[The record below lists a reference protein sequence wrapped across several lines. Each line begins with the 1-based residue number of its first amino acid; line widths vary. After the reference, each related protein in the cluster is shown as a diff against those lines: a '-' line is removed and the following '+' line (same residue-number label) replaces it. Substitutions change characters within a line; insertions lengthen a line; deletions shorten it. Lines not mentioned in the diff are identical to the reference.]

1 MNRALPPGRGL
12 RPYEDPYEL
21 SGPQHPSYA
30 EEEIDLDLR
39 SIWGLVQR
47 NKILILACVL
57 VASGLALWYNARAT
71 PYYQSFTTL
80 RINDDSRS
88 STGSELNLTLFQD
101 NSAIETEMAVLTSR
115 TMAHSVA
122 ESLDMRFRIAEP
134 RGVDLTD
141 LFRDVRLP
149 PDARSGGYTMQRAGA
164 VFQIVD
170 REGRKITTASP
181 GKPTRIGDL
190 AFTLTPAALSHDRI
204 RFATRSADAV
214 VSEIKRG
221 LSVQRPSREQSIIE
235 IRFEGPDPRYVARI
249 ANALANRF
257 LDYRRS
263 VQRTEASSTIE
274 FLDRQ
279 IDTLNNQLRQAEDEL
294 RDFRER
300 EQIVSLTE
308 EGSSAVERYA
318 SLKIQHDALQS
329 ERDALSGLILELDQ
343 AAAEQRDPLQ
353 PSPARRVM
361 AYPGLAEN
369 SGASQMLSTLISLE
383 NDRASLLDR
392 RKPDDPDVQTLTNR
406 IHGVEQELRHLT
418 GTYLKS
424 LDTQLATIES
434 QMQEGAAKLAGFPG
448 KEVEYQRLER
458 QTTLLEGIFGVLQSD
473 LKEAQIAQAVESP
486 YATVIDPAQVSNR
499 PVRPHKVRNLLLALA
514 LGMLVGIAAAFGRE
528 HMDDTIHTVDE
539 VELLTG
545 VPVLGMIP
553 HLRNHQ
559 LTNGKRRILPG
570 RGRSRVPAAGDT
582 QQDYAS
588 RLIVSRDTQNT
599 VAEAFR
605 SLRTNITFATPDQV
619 PRTIVVTSSR
629 EGDGKTTSVVNLAA
643 AFAHQGLRVLLV
655 DSDLR
660 RGVLHKVFKV
670 PKRPGLSNILVEN
683 LPFEE
688 VVHTVAID
696 ADVPLDVMTSGTYP
710 PNPAELLGSSRLR
723 ALLDSLSKL
732 YDVVLID
739 SPPLTVVTDAAVIA
753 PHVDGV
759 LVVARASQTE
769 VGALEFA
776 MMQLRNVN
784 ARVKGTILN
793 DLSLADR
800 RYGSHGYYA
809 YTYEYKKRE
818 EEED

>member
-1 MNRALPPGRGL
+1 
-12 RPYEDPYEL
+12 
-21 SGPQHPSYA
+21 
-30 EEEIDLDLR
+30 
-39 SIWGLVQR
+39 
-47 NKILILACVL
+47 
-57 VASGLALWYNARAT
+57 
-71 PYYQSFTTL
+71 
-80 RINDDSRS
+80 
-88 STGSELNLTLFQD
+88 
-101 NSAIETEMAVLTSR
+101 MAQ
-115 TMAHSVA
+115 SVA
-122 ESLDMRFRIAEP
+122 ESLDMRLRLIEP
-134 RGVDLTD
+134 RGASPFE
-141 LFRDVRLP
+141 LFHDVSLP
-149 PDARSGGYTMQRAGA
+149 QEARSNGYTLQRQGSGFRA
-164 VFQIVD
+164 QD
-170 REGRKITTASP
+170 REGREIAVVEP
-181 GKPTRIGDL
+181 GKPARIGDL
-190 AFTLTPAALSHDRI
+190 SLTLTPASLAHDRI
-204 RFATRSADAV
+204 RFSVRGTDAV
-214 VSEIKRG
+214 VAEIRRG

-235 IRFEGPDPRYVARI
+235 IRFEGPDPRYVAKI

-279 IDTLNNQLRQAEDEL
+279 IDTLNVQLLDAEENL
-294 RDFRER
+294 REYREQ
-300 EQIVSLTE
+300 EQIVNLAS
-308 EGSSAVERYA
+308 EGSSAVERFVT
-318 SLKIQHDALQS
+318 LKIQHDALQS
-329 ERDALSGLILELDQ
+329 ERDALSGLIVELDG

-369 SGASQMLSTLISLE
+369 AGASQMLSTLISLE
-383 NDRASLLDR
+383 NERAALLDR

-418 GTYLKS
+418 GTYLKN
-424 LDTQLATIES
+424 LDSQLATINV
-434 QMQEGAAKLAGFPG
+434 QLAEGSDQLAAIPG
-448 KEVEYQRLER
+448 KEVQYQRLVR
-458 QTTLLEGIFGVLQSD
+458 QTTLLEGIFGVLQND

-486 YATVIDPAQVSNR
+486 YATVIDPAAVPNR
-499 PVRPHKVRNLLLALA
+499 PVRPHKVRNVLLAVA
-514 LGMLVGIAAAFGRE
+514 LGLLVGIAAAFGRE
-528 HMDDTIHTVDE
+528 HLDDTIHTVDE

-553 HLRNHQ
+553 HMRNHQ
-559 LTNGKRRILPG
+559 LTNGKRKILPVG
-570 RGRSRVPAAGDT
+570 RRSRVPAARDIP
-582 QQDYAS
+582 QDYAS

-619 PRTIVVTSSR
+619 PRTLVVTSSR

-670 PKRPGLSNILVEN
+670 PKRPGLSNVLVEN
-683 LPFEE
+683 LETE
-688 VVHTVAID
+688 DIIHSVTIDTDVH
-696 ADVPLDVMTSGTYP
+696 LDVMTSGTYP

-723 ALLDSLSKL
+723 TVLDELAKR

-739 SPPLTVVTDAAVIA
+739 SPPLTVVTDAAVVA
-753 PHVDGV
+753 PLVDGV

-784 ARVKGTILN
+784 ARVKGTVLN
-793 DLSLADR
+793 DLSLNDR
-800 RYGSHGYYA
+800 RYGSQGYYA

-818 EEED
+818 ED

>member
-12 RPYEDPYEL
+12 RPYEEPYDPYGQQAGNPADED
-21 SGPQHPSYA
+21 
-30 EEEIDLDLR
+30 IDLDLR
-39 SIWGLVQR
+39 SIWGLVRR
-47 NKILILACVL
+47 NTLLILACVL
-57 VASGLALWYNARAT
+57 VAIGFALWYNWRAT

-88 STGSELNLTLFQD
+88 TPGSELNLTLFQD

-115 TMAHSVA
+115 SMAQSVA
-122 ESLDMRFRIAEP
+122 ESLDMRLRLNEP
-134 RGVDLTD
+134 RDASPLE
-141 LFRDVRLP
+141 LFHDISLP
-149 PDARSGGYTMQRAGA
+149 REARSNGYVLQRQGSGFRAL
-164 VFQIVD
+164 D
-170 REGRKITTASP
+170 REGREIAVVEP
-181 GKPTRIGDL
+181 GKPARIGDL
-190 AFTLTPAALSHDRI
+190 SLTLTPGALAHDRI
-204 RFATRSADAV
+204 RFSVRGTDAV
-214 VSEIKRG
+214 VAEIRRG

-235 IRFEGPDPRYVARI
+235 IRFEGPDPRYVAKI

-263 VQRTEASSTIE
+263 VQRTEASSTIQ

-279 IDTLNNQLRQAEDEL
+279 IDTLNVQLLEAEENL
-294 RDFRER
+294 REYREQ
-300 EQIVSLTE
+300 EQIVNLVS
-308 EGSSAVERYA
+308 EGSSAVERFVT
-318 SLKIQHDALQS
+318 LKIQRDALQS
-329 ERDALSGLILELDQ
+329 ERDALSGLIVELDG
-343 AAAEQRDPLQ
+343 AAAQQRDPLQ

-369 SGASQMLSTLISLE
+369 AGASQMLSTLISLE
-383 NDRASLLDR
+383 NERAALLDR

-418 GTYLKS
+418 GTYLKN
-424 LDTQLATIES
+424 LDSQLATINA
-434 QMQEGAAKLAGFPG
+434 QLVEGADQLAAIPG
-448 KEVEYQRLER
+448 KEVQYQRLVR
-458 QTTLLEGIFGVLQSD
+458 QTTLLEGIFGVLQND

-486 YATVIDPAQVSNR
+486 YATVIDSASVPNR
-499 PVRPHKVRNLLLALA
+499 PVRPHKVRNVLLAVA
-514 LGMLVGIAAAFGRE
+514 LGLLVGIAAAFGRE
-528 HMDDTIHTVDE
+528 HLDDTIHTVDE
-539 VELLTG
+539 VESLTG

-553 HLRNHQ
+553 HMRNHR
-559 LTNGKRRILPG
+559 LTNGKRKILPVG
-570 RGRSRVPAAGDT
+570 RRSRVPAPRDVP
-582 QQDYAS
+582 QDYAS
-588 RLIVSRDTQNT
+588 RLIVSRDTQNA

-619 PRTIVVTSSR
+619 PRTLVVTSSR

-670 PKRPGLSNILVEN
+670 PKRPGLSNVLVED
-683 LPFEE
+683 LETE
-688 VVHTVAID
+688 AVIHSVTIDTDVH
-696 ADVPLDVMTSGTYP
+696 LDVMTSGTYP

-723 ALLDSLSKL
+723 TVLDGLAKR

-739 SPPLTVVTDAAVIA
+739 SPPLTVVTDAAVVA
-753 PHVDGV
+753 PLVDGV

-784 ARVKGTILN
+784 ARVKGTVLN
-793 DLSLADR
+793 DLSLNDR
-800 RYGSHGYYA
+800 RYGSQGYYA
-809 YTYEYKKRE
+809 YTYEYTKRE
-818 EEED
+818 ED

>member
-12 RPYEDPYEL
+12 RPYEDPYERL
-21 SGPQHPSYA
+21 GPHPGDM
-30 EEEIDLDLR
+30 EEPADLDLR

-47 NKILILACVL
+47 NKWLMAACL
-57 VASGLALWYNARAT
+57 VVAAGLAWWYNSNAT

-80 RINDDSRS
+80 RINDDSRSS

-101 NSAIETEMAVLTSR
+101 NSAIETEMAILGSR
-115 TMAHSVA
+115 RMAQSVA
-122 ESLDMRFRIAEP
+122 ESLDMRFRILDPRSAEIS
-134 RGVDLTD
+134 D
-141 LFRDVRLP
+141 LFLEVRLP
-149 PDARSGGYTMQRAGA
+149 PEARSGGYTLRRHGSAFE
-164 VFQIVD
+164 VVD
-170 REGRKITTASP
+170 REGRKIATTTP
-181 GKPTRIGDL
+181 GKETRLGDL
-190 AFTLTPAALSHDRI
+190 AFTLSPAALSHDRI
-204 RFATRSADAV
+204 RITTRGLDAV
-214 VSEIKRG
+214 VAEIRRG
-221 LSVQRPSREQSIIE
+221 LQVQRPSREQSIIE
-235 IRFEGPDPRYVARI
+235 IRFEGPDPRYVAKI
-249 ANALANRF
+249 ANALADRF
-257 LDYRRS
+257 LGYRRS

-279 IDTLNNQLRQAEDEL
+279 IDTLDNQLRKAEQALQE
-294 RDFRER
+294 FRER
-300 EQIVSLTE
+300 EQIVNLAE
-308 EGSSAVERYA
+308 EGASSVERFTT
-318 SLKIQHDALQS
+318 LKLQYDTMKS
-329 ERDALSGLILELDQ
+329 ERDALSVLIVELEE
-343 AAAEQRDPLQ
+343 AAEMQPDPML

-361 AYPGLAEN
+361 GYPGLAEN
-369 SGASQMLSTLISLE
+369 PGASQMLSTLIGLE
-383 NDRASLLDR
+383 NERAALLDR

-406 IHGVEQELRHLT
+406 IHGVEQELRNLT
-418 GTYLKS
+418 ATYLKS
-424 LDTQLATIES
+424 LNNQLATIES
-434 QMQEGAAKLAGFPG
+434 QIQAGAAQLAEIPG
-448 KEVEYQRLER
+448 REVQYQRLER
-458 QTTLLEGIFGVLQSD
+458 QTTLLEEIYGLLQTD
-473 LKEAQIAQAVESP
+473 LKEAQIAQAIETP
-486 YATVIDPAQVSNR
+486 YATVVDAAIVPVR

-514 LGMLVGIAAAFGRE
+514 LGLLVGIAVAFGRE
-528 HMDDTIHTVDE
+528 HLDDTIHTVDQ
-539 VELLTG
+539 VESLTG

-553 HLRNHQ
+553 HLKNHQ
-559 LTNGKRRILPG
+559 LTNGKRRIPG
-570 RGRSRVPAAGDT
+570 LRRPGVLPAARDE
-582 QQDYAS
+582 QQDYPS

-660 RGVLHKVFKV
+660 RGILHKVFKL
-670 PKRPGLSNILVEN
+670 PKRPGLSNVLVEN
-683 LPFEE
+683 LDLEE
-688 VVHTVAID
+688 VVHTATID
-696 ADVPLDVMTSGTYP
+696 TDVHLDVMTSGTYP

-723 ALLDSLSKL
+723 AVMDLLAKR

-759 LVVARASQTE
+759 LVVARASRTE

-784 ARVKGTILN
+784 AVVKGTILN

-809 YTYEYKKRE
+809 YTYEYSKRK
-818 EEED
+818 ED

>member
-12 RPYEDPYEL
+12 RPYEDPYDPY
-21 SGPQHPSYA
+21 GPQTVSPA
-30 EEEIDLDLR
+30 DEEIDLDLR

-47 NKILILACVL
+47 NYLLILACVL
-57 VASGLALWYNARAT
+57 VAVGLALWYNARAI
-71 PYYQSFTTL
+71 PFYQSFTTL

-88 STGSELNLTLFQD
+88 TTGSELNLTLFED

-115 TMAHSVA
+115 SMAQSVA
-122 ESLDMRFRIAEP
+122 ESLDMRVRVQEP
-134 RGVDLTD
+134 RDVSIYE
-141 LFRDVRLP
+141 LFHDIRVP
-149 PDARSGGYTMQRAGA
+149 NDARSGGYTLQRRGSAFSA
-164 VFQIVD
+164 LD
-170 REGRKITTASP
+170 REGRQVASMEP
-181 GKPTRIGDL
+181 GEPARLGDVSL
-190 AFTLTPAALSHDRI
+190 TLTPAALAHDRI
-204 RFATRSADAV
+204 RFSVRGTDAV
-214 VSEIKRG
+214 VAEIRRG

-249 ANALANRF
+249 ANALADRF
-257 LDYRRS
+257 MDYRRA
-263 VQRTEASSTIE
+263 VQRTEASSTIA

-279 IDTLNNQLRQAEDEL
+279 IDTLNYQLREAEETL
-294 RDFRER
+294 REFRER
-300 EQIVSLTE
+300 EQIVNLAS
-308 EGSSAVERYA
+308 EGASAVERYLT
-318 SLKIQHDALQS
+318 LKLQHDAIQS
-329 ERDALSGLILELDQ
+329 ERDALSGLIVELDQ
-343 AAAEQRDPLQ
+343 AAADQRDPLL

-369 SGASQMLSTLISLE
+369 AGASQMLSTLISLE
-383 NDRASLLDR
+383 NERAALLDR

-424 LDTQLATIES
+424 LDGQLATVET
-434 QMQEGAAKLAGFPG
+434 QMAEGEEQLAAIPG
-448 KEVEYQRLER
+448 KEVQYQRLER
-458 QTTLLEGIFGVLQSD
+458 QTTLLEGIFGVLQND

-486 YATVIDPAQVSNR
+486 YATVIDPAAVPNR
-499 PVRPHKVRNLLLALA
+499 PIRPHKVRNILLAIA
-514 LGMLVGIAAAFGRE
+514 LGLLVGVAAAFGRE
-528 HMDDTIHTVDE
+528 HLDDTIHTVDE
-539 VELLTG
+539 VEALTG

-553 HLRNHQ
+553 HMRNHQ
-559 LTNGKRRILPG
+559 LTNGKRKILPVG
-570 RGRSRVPAAGDT
+570 RRSGVPAARDS
-582 QQDYAS
+582 QQDYPS
-588 RLIVSRDTQNT
+588 RLIVGRDTQNT

-660 RGVLHKVFKV
+660 RGVLHKVFKL
-670 PKRPGLSNILVEN
+670 PKRPGLSNVLVEN
-683 LPFEE
+683 LES
-688 VVHTVAID
+688 
-696 ADVPLDVMTSGTYP
+696 ADVIHTATIDTDVHLDVMTSGTYP

-723 ALLDSLSKL
+723 AVLDILAKM

-739 SPPLTVVTDAAVIA
+739 SPPLTVVTDAAVVA

-784 ARVKGTILN
+784 AKVKGTVLN
-793 DLSLADR
+793 DLSVTDR
-800 RYGSHGYYA
+800 RYGSQGYYA
-809 YTYEYKKRE
+809 YTYEYTKRD
-818 EEED
+818 ED

>member
-12 RPYEDPYEL
+12 RPYEEPYD
-21 SGPQHPSYA
+21 SYGQQA
-30 EEEIDLDLR
+30 VNPADEDIDLDLR

-47 NKILILACVL
+47 NTLLILACVL
-57 VASGLALWYNARAT
+57 AAIGLALWYNWRAT

-88 STGSELNLTLFQD
+88 TTGSELNLTLFQD

-115 TMAHSVA
+115 SMAQSVA
-122 ESLDMRFRIAEP
+122 ESLDMRLRMNEP
-134 RGVDLTD
+134 RNVSPFE
-141 LFRDVRLP
+141 LFHDVSLP
-149 PDARSGGYTMQRAGA
+149 EDAHSNGYTLQRQGSGFRALDRAGQEVA
-164 VFQIVD
+164 LL
-170 REGRKITTASP
+170 EP
-181 GKPTRIGDL
+181 GKPARIGDL
-190 AFTLTPAALSHDRI
+190 ALTLTPASLAHDRI
-204 RFATRSADAV
+204 RFSVRGTDAV
-214 VSEIKRG
+214 VAEIRRG

-263 VQRTEASSTIE
+263 VQRTQASSTIE
-274 FLDRQ
+274 FLDQQ
-279 IDTLNNQLRQAEDEL
+279 IDTLNVQLREAEENL
-294 RDFRER
+294 REYREQ
-300 EQIVSLTE
+300 EQIVNLAT
-308 EGSSAVERYA
+308 EGSSSIERFVT
-318 SLKIQHDALQS
+318 LKTQRDALQS
-329 ERDALSGLILELDQ
+329 ERDALSGLIVELDE
-343 AAAEQRDPLQ
+343 AAAQQRDPLQ

-369 SGASQMLSTLISLE
+369 AGASQMLSTLISLE

-418 GTYLKS
+418 GTYLKN
-424 LDTQLATIES
+424 LDSQLATINV
-434 QMQEGAAKLAGFPG
+434 QMAAGAEQLAAIPG
-448 KEVEYQRLER
+448 KEVQYQRLVR
-458 QTTLLEGIFGVLQSD
+458 QTTLLEGIFGVLQND

-486 YATVIDPAQVSNR
+486 YATVIDTATVPNR
-499 PVRPHKVRNLLLALA
+499 PVRPHKVRNILLAVA
-514 LGMLVGIAAAFGRE
+514 LGLLVGIAAAFGRE
-528 HMDDTIHTVDE
+528 HLDNTIHTVDE
-539 VELLTG
+539 VESLTG

-553 HLRNHQ
+553 HMRNHQ
-559 LTNGKRRILPG
+559 LTNGKRKILPVG
-570 RGRSRVPAAGDT
+570 RRSRLPATRDVP
-582 QQDYAS
+582 QDYAS

-619 PRTIVVTSSR
+619 PRTLVVTSSR

-670 PKRPGLSNILVEN
+670 PKRPGLSNVLVEN
-683 LPFEE
+683 LESE
-688 VVHTVAID
+688 DVIHSVTID
-696 ADVPLDVMTSGTYP
+696 TDVDLDVMTSGTYP

-723 ALLDSLSKL
+723 GILDELAKR

-739 SPPLTVVTDAAVIA
+739 SPPLTVVTDAAVVA
-753 PHVDGV
+753 PLVDGV
-759 LVVARASQTE
+759 LVVARASKTE

-784 ARVKGTILN
+784 ARVKGTVLN
-793 DLSLADR
+793 DLSLNDR
-800 RYGSHGYYA
+800 RYGSQGYYA
-809 YTYEYKKRE
+809 YTYEYTKRE
-818 EEED
+818 ED

>member
-21 SGPQHPSYA
+21 SGPQHPSVN

-39 SIWGLVQR
+39 SIWGLIQR
-47 NKILILACVL
+47 NAILILVTVLAAC
-57 VASGLALWYNARAT
+57 GLTLWYNARAV
-71 PYYQSFTTL
+71 PYYQSYTTL
-80 RINDDSRS
+80 RINDDGRAS

-101 NSAIETEMAVLTSR
+101 NSAIETEMAVLASR
-115 TMAHSVA
+115 SMAQSVA

-134 RGVDLTD
+134 AGAAISD
-141 LFRDVRLP
+141 LFLDVELP
-149 PDARSGGYTMQRAGA
+149 IDARPVRYTLQRDGGSFRVIDGQ
-164 VFQIVD
+164 
-170 REGRKITTASP
+170 GRGIGTASP
-181 GKPTRIGDL
+181 GKPSRFGDL
-190 AFTLTPAALSHDRI
+190 AFTLAPAALSHERI
-204 RFATRSADAV
+204 SFAATNRDAV
-214 VSEIKRG
+214 IGEIRRG
-221 LSVQRPSREQSIIE
+221 LTVLRPSRDQSIIE
-235 IRFEGPDPRYVARI
+235 IRFEGPDPLYVSRI
-249 ANALANRF
+249 ANALASRF
-257 LDYRRS
+257 LEYRHV
-263 VQRTEASSTIE
+263 VQRTEASSTIA

-279 IDTLNNQLRQAEDEL
+279 IDTLSMQLRDAENAL
-294 RDFRER
+294 RAFRER
-300 EQIVSLTE
+300 EQVVSLTE
-308 EGSSAVERYA
+308 EGSTAIEQFA
-318 SLKIQHDALQS
+318 ALKLQHDTVKS
-329 ERDALSGLILELDQ
+329 ERDALSGLVIELD
-343 AAAEQRDPLQ
+343 AASAQQPDPML

-361 AYPGLAEN
+361 GYPGLAQN
-369 SGASQMLSTLISLE
+369 PGASQMLTTLIGLE
-383 NDRASLLDR
+383 NERSALLDR
-392 RKPDDPDVQTLTNR
+392 RKPDDPDVMTLTDR

-418 GTYLKS
+418 GTYLKT
-424 LDTQLATIES
+424 LDTQLATIEE
-434 QMQEGAAKLAGFPG
+434 QMRESTLKLAGIPG
-448 KEVEYQRLER
+448 KEMEFGRLER
-458 QTTLLEGIFGVLQSD
+458 QTTLLEGIFAVLQTD

-486 YATVIDPAQVSNR
+486 YASVIDTAQVSHR
-499 PVRPHKVRNLLLALA
+499 PVRPHKIRNLLLGLA
-514 LGMLVGIAAAFGRE
+514 LGLIVGIAVAFGRE

-539 VELLTG
+539 VEALTG

-553 HLRNHQ
+553 HMRNHQ
-559 LTNGKRRILPG
+559 LTNGRRKILPG
-570 RGRSRVPAAGDT
+570 RGAGPPAAPDP

-660 RGVLHKVFKV
+660 RGVLHKVFKL
-670 PKRPGLSNILVEN
+670 PKRPGLSNVLVED
-683 LPFEE
+683 LPLEE
-688 VVHTVAID
+688 VIHAARID
-696 ADVPLDVMTSGTYP
+696 SEVQLDVMTSGTYP
-710 PNPAELLGSSRLR
+710 PNPAELLGSRSLR
-723 ALLDSLSKL
+723 TVLDALAKR

-739 SPPLTVVTDAAVIA
+739 SPPLTVVTDAAVVA

-800 RYGSHGYYA
+800 RHGSHGYYA
-809 YTYEYKKRE
+809 YTYEYTKRE
-818 EEED
+818 ED